1 MDLQAFFA
9 ENTPPFPEERVKL
22 SERLGGEFRIRGIS
36 EEESAGIRRQCVK
49 NAAGETDPAD
59 YLCRL
64 AAACVVEPDLQ
75 NAALQRS
82 WGVMGAEDLLKR
94 MLSAGEY
101 AKLVE
106 RVQAVCGFDLPVRE
120 MAYEIKKGSCRATQ
134 N

>member
-36 EEESAGIRRQCVK
+36 EEESAALRRQCGK
-49 NAAGETDPAD
+49 DSAGAADPAD

-64 AAACVVEPDLQ
+64 AAACVIEPDLN

-82 WGVMGAEDLLKR
+82 WGVMGAESLLRR

-101 AKLVE
+101 ARLIE
-106 RVQAVCGFDLPVRE
+106 RVQAVCGFDIPVRE
-120 MAYEIKKGSCRATQ
+120 MADEIKKESCRATRS
-134 N
+134 

>member
-1 MDLQAFFA
+1 MA
-9 ENTPPFPEERVKL
+9 EA
-22 SERLGGEFRIRGIS
+22 
-36 EEESAGIRRQCVK
+36 ESAGSRRQCVK
-49 NAAGETDPAD
+49 TAAGETDPAD

-64 AAACVVEPDLQ
+64 AAACVIEPDLQ

-120 MAYEIKKGSCRATQ
+120 LADEIKKGSCRATQ